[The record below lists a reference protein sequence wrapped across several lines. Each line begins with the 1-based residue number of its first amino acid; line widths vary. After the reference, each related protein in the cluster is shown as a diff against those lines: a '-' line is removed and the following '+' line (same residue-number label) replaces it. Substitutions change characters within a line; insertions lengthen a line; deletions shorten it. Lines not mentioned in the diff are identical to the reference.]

1 MKLVEKPYIK
11 CLNNI
16 DMLRELP
23 FYNEL
28 NTSKTSAAFKGYARS
43 YSIEIIYSKDP
54 PVQLISSKSNFEG
67 LFKDLLNEI
76 KGFQHQISL
85 LSKHKKNTDREFAS
99 VYFNSISKF
108 LVGLIIGLMNDLDG

>member
-1 MKLVEKPYIK
+1 MKLIEKPYIK

-16 DMLRELP
+16 DMLHELP

-28 NTSKTSAAFKGYARS
+28 NISKTSTAFKGYARS

-54 PVQLISSKSNFEG
+54 PVQLISKSNFEG

-76 KGFQHQISL
+76 KGFKHQI
-85 LSKHKKNTDREFAS
+85 T
-99 VYFNSISKF
+99 
-108 LVGLIIGLMNDLDG
+108 

>member
-1 MKLVEKPYIK
+1 MKLIEKPYIK

-28 NTSKTSAAFKGYARS
+28 NISKTSAAFKGYARS

-76 KGFQHQISL
+76 KGFKHQI
-85 LSKHKKNTDREFAS
+85 T
-99 VYFNSISKF
+99 
-108 LVGLIIGLMNDLDG
+108 